1 MKISVITVAY
11 QSAKTLE
18 HTLQSV
24 QEQNYTDIEHIV
36 IDGGSKDGSIE
47 ILQKHGSKIRWV
59 SEPDRGIYDAMN
71 KGIQMATGEVI
82 GMLNADDFYTHP
94 EVLSRIA
101 QEINPTSTMATIADV
116 AFIRPDMPE
125 KIVRKYSAANW
136 HPGKFVRG
144 FMPPHPSFYCKKTCY
159 DIFGLY
165 KTDYAIAADYEL
177 LIRFLAV
184 EKIKYSYIPMQMVTM
199 RTGGASTRNLKS
211 NYILNEE
218 IIRACKEN
226 GLYTNRLMVYGKYFR
241 KIFELRGR
249 LR

>member
-1 MKISVITVAY
+1 MKISIITVAY

-24 QEQNYTDIEHIV
+24 QEQDYANIEHIV
-36 IDGGSKDGSIE
+36 IDGGSKDGTIE
-47 ILQKHGSKIRWV
+47 ILQKYDAHIRWV
-59 SEPDRGIYDAMN
+59 SEPDHGIYDAMN

-82 GMLNADDFYTHP
+82 GMLNADDFYTHSW
-94 EVLSRIA
+94 VLSKIA
-101 QEINPTSTMATIADV
+101 HEMKSRSVMATIADV
-116 AFIRPDMPE
+116 AFIRPDFSE
-125 KIVRKYSAANW
+125 KIVRKYSAAKW
-136 HPGKFVRG
+136 HPGKFVWG
-144 FMPPHPSFYCKKTCY
+144 FMPPHPSFYCRKLCY
-159 DIFGLY
+159 DELGLY
-165 KTDYAIAADYEL
+165 KTDYTIAADYEL

-184 EKIKYSYIPMQMVTM
+184 HKIEYTYIPMQMVTM

-218 IIRACKEN
+218 IIHACKVN
-226 GLYTNRLMVYGKYFR
+226 GLYTNRLMVYGKYLR